1 MKIYLFIFLVLVFI
15 PSAQA
20 AKPGE
25 QAILWVSAQRD
36 SAMGAVIAAQ
46 KRVDAAETDMR
57 ISRSVETDIRMSKDV
72 EAMAVAREAVAI
84 SEQGLLEANALL
96 KQAKSWLQREE
107 NRLASLQESVAKYG
121 SDKALV
127 IPIGSD
133 VRRSMN
139 GISMNADPSIPLRVG
154 ERVEV
159 GSQSRAR
166 VFVAGGDAEV
176 ALSQNSSFTVT
187 SDDTGESFEAILSD
201 GFAQVR
207 AKLKNYFGKKF
218 EVRTPAA
225 VCAVRGTD
233 FSLMSTAEGTRIEV
247 FEGVVWAHLPNSD
260 KGIEIHAGE
269 GCNILKKGEIQS
281 VKPLEN
287 LPRENPWSDNVFKE

>member
-1 MKIYLFIFLVLVFI
+1 MKFYLFIFLFLLFI

-25 QAILWVSAQRD
+25 QAIMWMSAQRD
-36 SAMGAVIAAQ
+36 SAMGAVVAAQ
-46 KRVDAAETDMR
+46 KRVDAAETDLK
-57 ISRSVETDIRMSKDV
+57 ISRNVETDIRMSKDA

-84 SEQGLLEANALL
+84 SEQGLLEANTLL
-96 KQAKSWLQREE
+96 KRAKSWLQREE

-121 SDKALV
+121 NEKALV
-127 IPIGSD
+127 IPIGGD
-133 VRRSMN
+133 VRRTMN
-139 GISMNADPSIPLRVG
+139 GVSMQADPSIPLQVG

-187 SDDTGESFEAILSD
+187 RDDTGESFEAILSD

-233 FSLMSTAEGTRIEV
+233 FSLMSNADGTRVEV
-247 FEGVVWAHLPNSD
+247 FEGVVWAHLPNGD
-260 KGIEIHAGE
+260 KGVEIHAGE
-269 GCNILKKGEIQS
+269 GCDILKNGGIQL

-287 LPRENPWSDNVFKE
+287 PARANPWSDNVFEE